1 MIQAKRLAALVPMR
15 HASERVP
22 FKNMRPLGG
31 IPLYRHIV
39 ESLLAC
45 PFVDVVAIDTDS
57 DLIAREISARYPAEQ
72 VLPVRRPDH
81 LLGGEVPMTDILL
94 HDVKVI
100 DADLY
105 LQTHATNPFLTTKSI
120 SAAIEQFV
128 GSNGR
133 FDSLFSVT
141 PLHVRLW
148 TGDGSAL
155 NHDPSVLLRT
165 QDLAPVF
172 EENSNLYIF
181 ERSTL
186 ERTGRRIGDR
196 PLLFPID
203 RQEAWDIDEEL
214 DFAIAEFLCERANA

>member
-1 MIQAKRLAALVPMR
+1 MIRGKRLAALVPMR

-45 PFVDVVAIDTDS
+45 AYVDMVAIDTDS
-57 DLIAREISARYPAEQ
+57 VVIAREISTLYPSER
-72 VLPVRRPDH
+72 VLPVRRPDA

-94 HDVKVI
+94 HDVKIVE
-100 DADLY
+100 ADLY

-120 SAAIEQFV
+120 CAAVEQFV
-128 GSNGR
+128 GSAGR

-141 PLHVRLW
+141 SLHVRLW
-148 TGDGSAL
+148 TGDGRAL

-186 ERTGRRIGDR
+186 ERTRRRIGDR